1 MKMNQDPTTLMDP
14 SVTTSS
20 FVSRPA
26 DRSLRVTCYGSS
38 SAKTPEAYL
47 REAHSLGYILAKRGH
62 ICVNGAGSFG
72 CMAAMNDGAV
82 AGNGH
87 IVGVIHEMFLVD
99 NGYGG
104 RKIDRD
110 GGSHEA
116 FKNVQSSSHMPLKKE
131 ERTGPIREIQVAGGM
146 DLQER
151 KKLLV
156 QNADGL
162 VVLPG
167 GPGTWD
173 ELWEMS
179 CARHLGLI
187 DLPIVCVN
195 VNGYYEPFREML
207 QRAHKDELIK
217 LLPEQIVHFADSA
230 EEAVRWIELERAR
243 APQPSQKKAM
253 HNRTL
258 ELNRSS
264 FMLSGI
270 GIFER
275 LSRAPSF
282 VIEESSR
289 YLGLD
294 DLTWRSK
301 LAATFLLGLG
311 CGVAATYGYFRQ
323 R

>member
-1 MKMNQDPTTLMDP
+1 
-14 SVTTSS
+14 
-20 FVSRPA
+20 
-26 DRSLRVTCYGSS
+26 
-38 SAKTPEAYL
+38 
-47 REAHSLGYILAKRGH
+47 
-62 ICVNGAGSFG
+62 
-72 CMAAMNDGAV
+72 
-82 AGNGH
+82 
-87 IVGVIHEMFLVD
+87 
-99 NGYGG
+99 
-104 RKIDRD
+104 
-110 GGSHEA
+110 
-116 FKNVQSSSHMPLKKE
+116 
-131 ERTGPIREIQVAGGM
+131 
-146 DLQER
+146 
-151 KKLLV
+151 LV

-217 LLPEQIVHFADSA
+217 LLPEQIVHFADTA
-230 EEAVRWIELERAR
+230 EEAVRWIELERAG
-243 APQPSQKKAM
+243 APQPSQKKTM
-253 HNRTL
+253 QNRTL

-264 FMLSGI
+264 FMSSGI

-275 LSRAPSF
+275 LSRASSF
-282 VIEESSR
+282 AIDESSR
-289 YLGLD
+289 YFGLD
-294 DLTWRSK
+294 KLEGRSQ

-311 CGVAATYGYFRQ
+311 CGVAATYGCIRQ